1 MARIRKRWEKQKE
14 TGIKHNKGKLTGR
27 NQRKI
32 SRGIEQKKKEKKKEK
47 NKKKIKKKKK
57 KKKKEK
63 KKQESD
69 QTANNI
75 VEITKN
81 EIIISFRKSEK
92 EKKVR

>member
-32 SRGIEQKKKEKKKEK
+32 SRGIEQKKKR
-47 NKKKIKKKKK
+47 KKKK
-57 KKKKEK
+57 
-63 KKQESD
+63 ESD

>member
-32 SRGIEQKKKEKKKEK
+32 SRGIEQKKKEKKK
-47 NKKKIKKKKK
+47 
-57 KKKKEK
+57 
-63 KKQESD
+63 QESD

>member
-1 MARIRKRWEKQKE
+1 MARIRNRQKKQKE

-32 SRGIEQKKKEKKKEK
+32 SRGTEQKKKRKK
-47 NKKKIKKKKK
+47 NRRVIRQKI
-57 KKKKEK
+57 
-63 KKQESD
+63 
-69 QTANNI
+69 T

-81 EIIISFRKSEK
+81 EIIVSFRKSEK

>member
-32 SRGIEQKKKEKKKEK
+32 SRGI
-47 NKKKIKKKKK
+47 K